1 MIDGTLSGLMQAAR
15 FTIQDPR
22 AAARALMEMRLPMSV
37 RWLAFGVVVTGSSLM
52 TVLAIQ
58 FSSAGGDPAVAQVL
72 SQPIALAMMQ
82 GVVMLVF
89 AQLMARVGQMAG
101 GMGGFPDALLLL
113 TWVQVI
119 LMLVQVVQIV
129 LEFVLPSVADLL
141 GLLGLG
147 LMFWL
152 VTHFVAE
159 LHGFQSLGAVFAGV
173 IATVLA
179 AGFAVS
185 VLLIAMVGV

>member
-1 MIDGTLSGLMQAAR
+1 MIDGTLAALLQAAR
-15 FTIQDPR
+15 FTVQNPR
-22 AAARALMEMRLPMSV
+22 AGARALLAMGLPMSA
-37 RWLAFGVVVTGSSLM
+37 RWLAFGVVISGSSLL
-52 TVLAIQ
+52 TILAVRL
-58 FSSAGGDPAVAQVL
+58 SPSGAEPAVAEVV
-72 SQPIALAMMQ
+72 SQPIALAVMQ

-101 GMGGFPDALLLL
+101 GTGGFADALLLL

-119 LMLVQVVQIV
+119 LMLLQVAQVV
-129 LEFVLPSVADLL
+129 LELAIPAAADLL

-147 LMFWL
+147 LMLWL

-159 LHGFQSLGAVFAGV
+159 LHGFTSLGSVFAGV
-173 IATVLA
+173 IGTVLA

-185 VLLIAMVGV
+185 VLVVALVGV

>member
-1 MIDGTLSGLMQAAR
+1 MIDGTLAGLLQAAR
-15 FTIQDPR
+15 FTVQNPR
-22 AAARALMEMRLPMSV
+22 AGARALLAMGLPMSA
-37 RWLAFGVVVTGSSLM
+37 RWLAFGVVISGSSLL
-52 TVLAIQ
+52 TILAVRL
-58 FSSAGGDPAVAQVL
+58 SPSGAEPAVAEVL
-72 SQPIALAMMQ
+72 SQPIALAVMQ

-101 GMGGFPDALLLL
+101 GTGGFADALLLL

-119 LMLVQVVQIV
+119 LMLLQVAQVV
-129 LEFVLPSVADLL
+129 LELAIPAAADLL

-147 LMFWL
+147 LMLWL

-159 LHGFQSLGAVFAGV
+159 LHGFTSLGSVFAGV
-173 IATVLA
+173 IGTVLA

-185 VLLIAMVGV
+185 VLVVALVGV